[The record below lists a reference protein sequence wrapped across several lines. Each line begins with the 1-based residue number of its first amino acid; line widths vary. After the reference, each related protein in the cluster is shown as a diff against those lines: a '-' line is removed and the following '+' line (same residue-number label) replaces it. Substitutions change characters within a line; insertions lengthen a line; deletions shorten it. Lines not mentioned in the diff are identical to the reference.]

1 MTRTRVSVT
10 AQKRT
15 GRMQSDC
22 PSSRIFAKER
32 YEPED
37 KKGGNRMD
45 SRPFLPN
52 VFRYLFASSWSTQ

>member
-1 MTRTRVSVT
+1 
-10 AQKRT
+10 
-15 GRMQSDC
+15 MQSDC

-32 YEPED
+32 YEPGD

-45 SRPFLPN
+45 SRPFLAN